1 MGQLVKG
8 LGEERAEVTGT
19 ESLARPAGAERRAG
33 REERGLERQ
42 GPEGAASAGGLGGE
56 QGGEGISGTF
66 QKNPLRCSERGSRW
80 VGSKSL
86 IAEGALTEQ

>member
-1 MGQLVKG
+1 MGQLVKD

-33 REERGLERQ
+33 REERGRGRQ

-56 QGGEGISGTF
+56 RGETG
-66 QKNPLRCSERGSRW
+66 SEGRFKR
-80 VGSKSL
+80 
-86 IAEGALTEQ
+86 TP